1 MKWDNLPQDITL
13 IILKIRKE
21 LKFDIPSVIKIQ
33 SIWRCYKTRILI
45 GRYRMLQYLKEFR
58 IWNPNIY
65 EFIKRSK
72 L

>member
-13 IILKIRKE
+13 IILKIRRE
-21 LKFDIPSVIKIQ
+21 LKFDIPSAIKIQ
-33 SIWRCYKTRILI
+33 ALWRCYKTRILI
-45 GRYRMLQYLKEFR
+45 GRFRMLQYLKEFR
-58 IWNPNIY
+58 IWNPNIF